1 MIINENITINGK
13 VFVRTYSDAGYQIRQ
28 DGTGAV
34 YDEAVDPAEI
44 GRTYTETDT
53 PIERHISDETEE
65 KARAYDILMG
75 EGK

>member
-28 DGTGAV
+28 DGTV
-34 YDEAVDPAEI
+34 DIYDEAVDPVEM
-44 GRTYTETDT
+44 GRTYTETDI
-53 PIERHISDETEE
+53 PIERHVSDETEE
-65 KARAYDILMG
+65 KARAYEILMG